1 MLNHGDHMSI
11 LSEQRARLISA
22 TPSRSLRYLPATA
35 FLLDLAII
43 GGCTVVAVLARKEL
57 RFFDAPA
64 DVSSTVATAGPF
76 IVAGWLLVLF
86 LFGAYEK
93 SVFGA
98 GTDEFKRVAN
108 STLIAAALV
117 GVGCYIVNADL
128 SRGFFVLAF
137 GLALP
142 LLLLGR
148 GLLRRALHSA
158 RKRGALRHRVL
169 IAGSPSHIDEIAG
182 VLRRESWLGYQVVGC
197 LTPAYDLTEET
208 RLGVPVLGNSDEA
221 TSVVLESGADIIFF
235 AGGAL
240 GSANQMRKVVWDL
253 EHHDVQVVVAPS
265 VTDISSERVRIRPVG
280 GLPLMHIDPPAWS
293 DASRW
298 GKRTFDFLGSLSL
311 ILAFSPLMLMAALQI
326 KLNDR
331 GPVLFRQTRIG
342 KDGEEFSCLKFRT
355 MVTNAEELL
364 KKLHEEQG
372 YETGLFKMRDD
383 PRITKPGKLLRRLSL
398 DELPQLFNVLR
409 GEMSLVGPR
418 PPLPIEVASY
428 EADTARR
435 LHVRPGMT
443 GLWQVSGRSDLSWS
457 EAIRLDLYYVDNWSM
472 VQDLSIL
479 ARTFGAV
486 FSSRGAY

>member
-1 MLNHGDHMSI
+1 MSI
-11 LSEQRARLISA
+11 ISEQRARLISA

-35 FLLDLAII
+35 FIADLAII
-43 GGCTVVAVLARKEL
+43 SACAAVAVLGRKEL
-57 RFFDAPA
+57 RFFDSPA
-64 DVSSTVATAGPF
+64 DVSADVAMVGPF
-76 IVAGWLLVLF
+76 IVAGWLFTLF
-86 LFGAYEK
+86 LYGAYER

-98 GTDEFKRVAN
+98 GTDEFKRVTNA
-108 STLIAAALV
+108 SLVAAALV
-117 GVGCYIVNADL
+117 GVGCYITNVDL

-142 LLLLGR
+142 FLLIGR
-148 GLLRRALHSA
+148 GVQRRALHSA
-158 RKRGALRHRVL
+158 RRRGVLRHRVL

-221 TSVVLESGADIIFF
+221 TSVVLASGADIIFF

-265 VTDISSERVRIRPVG
+265 VTDISSERVRVRPVG

-298 GKRTFDFLGSLSL
+298 GKRLFDFAGSLGL
-311 ILAFSPLMLMAALQI
+311 ILAFSPLMLIAAIQI
-326 KLNDR
+326 KLFDR

-342 KDGEEFSCLKFRT
+342 KDGAEFSCLKFRT

-364 KKLHEEQG
+364 AKLHAEQG
-372 YETGLFKMRDD
+372 YENGLFKMKDD
-383 PRITKPGKLLRRLSL
+383 PRITRPGKLLRRLSL

-428 EADTARR
+428 AADTARR

-479 ARTFGAV
+479 AKTFGAV

>member
-1 MLNHGDHMSI
+1 MSI

-35 FLLDLAII
+35 FVLDLAII
-43 GGCTVVAVLARKEL
+43 GACVLIAVLGRREL
-57 RFFDAPA
+57 RFFDMPA
-64 DVSSTVATAGPF
+64 DVSDDVAVYGPF

-86 LFGAYEK
+86 ISGAYEK

-117 GVGCYIVNADL
+117 GVGCYLVNADL

-142 LLLLGR
+142 LLLAGR
-148 GLLRRALHSA
+148 GIVRRTLHSA
-158 RKRGALRHRVL
+158 RRRGALRHRVL

-197 LTPAYDLTEET
+197 LTPPYDLTEET
-208 RLGVPVLGNSDEA
+208 RLGVPVLGNSDDA
-221 TSVVLESGADIIFF
+221 TSVVLESGADVIFF

-265 VTDISSERVRIRPVG
+265 VTDISSERVRVRPVG

-298 GKRTFDFLGSLSL
+298 GKRTFDFLGSLGL
-311 ILAFSPLMLMAALQI
+311 ILAFSPLMLVAALQI
-326 KLNDR
+326 KLSDR

-355 MVTNAEELL
+355 MVPNAEELL
-364 KKLHEEQG
+364 RKLHEEQG
-372 YETGLFKMRDD
+372 YETGLFKMKED
-383 PRITKPGKLLRRLSL
+383 PRITGPGKLLRRYSL